1 MAIDLN
7 SLLETAFFE
16 EDVQNG
22 SEAIERLL
30 EKFEEMERIGARLF
44 EMVVPDEPDEA
55 WLRDGFVAG
64 LIYFCESE
72 GTPVP
77 RCGGTVVALYVG
89 AKLYGIPAE
98 RVVSWASAQL
108 DTPIE
113 QLRTR
118 YGTHEGETALR

>member
-1 MAIDLN
+1 MSIDLN
-7 SLLETAFFE
+7 PLLETAFFE

-30 EKFEEMERIGARLF
+30 EKFEEMERMGARLF
-44 EMVVPDEPDEA
+44 EMVAPDEPDEA

-89 AKLYGIPAE
+89 ARLYGISAE
-98 RVVSWASAQL
+98 RVVAWASEQL
-108 DTPIE
+108 GTPID
-113 QLRTR
+113 QLRVT
-118 YGTHEGETALR
+118 YGTHESETALR